1 MRQEVSNKLVYLSEF
16 DDQLVGWLVYLNCL
30 SNVALVARCDG
41 RKLTDIRPISCD
53 VDLYRPLHGS
63 ALFQRGQT
71 QVVCT
76 VAFDSPESALKS
88 DPVSILTG

>member
-1 MRQEVSNKLVYLSEF
+1 MLSI
-16 DDQLVGWLVYLNCL
+16 Y
-30 SNVALVARCDG
+30 RCDG
-41 RKLTDIRPISCD
+41 RKLTDIRNISCG

-63 ALFQRGQT
+63 AIFQRGQT

-88 DPVSILTG
+88 DPVSILMG